1 MVYTSSLVRIE
12 GGSIIVESSRQ
23 ISADTSFAYGMEV
36 ASTLPRR
43 GSKRSRQSSLKAFK
57 SAGHKPRRRKR

>member
-23 ISADTSFAYGMEV
+23 IPADTSFAYGMEV

-43 GSKRSRQSSLKAFK
+43 GKRSRQSSFK
-57 SAGHKPRRRKR
+57 GFKPVAAKQRRRKR